1 MRAASMAENKRRNLQ
16 TRNRTTD
23 EPRAATS
30 SLAADPSSAVTHEG
44 QTHCGFIALIGAPN
58 VGKSTLINALV
69 GSKVA
74 IVSHKVQTTRALL
87 RGIAIADGSQ
97 LVFIDTPGIFA
108 PKRRLERAMVTNAW
122 AGVHDADVAAVLID
136 AARGL
141 DDEADALLARLAE
154 IRQPKILLIN
164 KVDLVDKSAL
174 LAIVKAA
181 NERVAF
187 AATFMISALTGDGVA
202 DVRSWLAAHVPPGP
216 WHYPEDQITDAPLRQ
231 LAAEITRE
239 KLYLR
244 LHQELP
250 YQSTVETESW
260 KELRDGSTRIEQTIY
275 VERESQRKIVLGKGG
290 QTIKA
295 IGADARREIAD
306 MIEGAVHLFLF
317 VKVREHWADDPER
330 YRGMGLEF
338 PKA

>member
-1 MRAASMAENKRRNLQ
+1 MAEKKRPRSE
-16 TRNRTTD
+16 TRGRMAD
-23 EPRAATS
+23 EPRAASTEAGPAPT
-30 SLAADPSSAVTHEG
+30 AANDGRSR
-44 QTHCGFIALIGAPN
+44 CGFIALIGAPN

-87 RGIAIADGSQ
+87 RGIAIAGGSQ

-108 PKRRLERAMVTNAW
+108 PRRRLDRAMVTNAW
-122 AGVHDADVAAVLID
+122 AGAHDADIAAVLID
-136 AARGL
+136 ATRGL
-141 DDEADALLARLAE
+141 DEEATAILERLADAK
-154 IRQPKILLIN
+154 QPRILLIN
-164 KVDLVDKSAL
+164 KIDLVEKSAL
-174 LAIVKAA
+174 LAVASAA
-181 NERVAF
+181 NARMAF

-202 DVRSWLAAHVPPGP
+202 DVKRWLAAHVPEGT
-216 WHYPEDQITDAPLRQ
+216 WHYPEDQLTDAPLRQ

-250 YQSTVETESW
+250 YQSTVETDVW
-260 KELRDGSTRIEQTIY
+260 KELKDGSTRIEQTIY

-295 IGADARREIAD
+295 IGAEARREIAH
-306 MIEGAVHLFLF
+306 MIETPVHLFLF
-317 VKVREHWADDPER
+317 VKVRERWGDDPER
-330 YRGMGLEF
+330 YREMGLEF